1 MKRRI
6 YGLIK
11 LLLFMPFFV
20 LLVLGLTGFFVLLP
34 FIVLIEP
41 RILDDVIDRLEGR
54 K

>member
-20 LLVLGLTGFFVLLP
+20 LLVLGITAFFVLLP
-34 FIVLIEP
+34 FMVLIEP
-41 RILDDVIDRLEGR
+41 RVLDNLIRSLKED
-54 K
+54 

>member
-6 YGLIK
+6 YGFIK

-20 LLVLGLTGFFVLLP
+20 LFMLCCAGFFVLLP
-34 FIVLIEP
+34 FMVLIEP
-41 RILDDVIDRLEGR
+41 RVLDDMVKWLEGR

>member
-20 LLVLGLTGFFVLLP
+20 LFMLYCAGFFVLLP

-41 RILDDVIDRLEGR
+41 RILDNMIRSLKED
-54 K
+54 